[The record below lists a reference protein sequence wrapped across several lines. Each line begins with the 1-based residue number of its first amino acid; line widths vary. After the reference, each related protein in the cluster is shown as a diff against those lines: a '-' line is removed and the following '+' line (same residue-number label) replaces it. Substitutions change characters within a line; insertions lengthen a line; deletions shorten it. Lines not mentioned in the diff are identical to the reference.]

1 MPSQSGHHSGQE
13 LLEVVGVDVQLLG
26 VQHAQICIGLL
37 NVVHVLQS
45 PVQTVQHRFA
55 VICDFLVALDGLS
68 VVEVA
73 EGAEIP
79 LSPWV
84 DNQTPSLGSD
94 VIIIQFAEDS
104 TERNAIRHMWPFSIL
119 LKNEIKS
126 TACRQKQILS
136 TLFCVSGKNGICRL
150 LNTIRQKKA
159 Y

>member
-55 VICDFLVALDGLS
+55 VICDFLVALDDLS

-84 DNQTPSLGSD
+84 DNQTPTYQNFKFK
-94 VIIIQFAEDS
+94 V
-104 TERNAIRHMWPFSIL
+104 
-119 LKNEIKS
+119 
-126 TACRQKQILS
+126 CLS
-136 TLFCVSGKNGICRL
+136 AYAVGRGRL
-150 LNTIRQKKA
+150 LNKRSLRISWCFKA
-159 Y
+159 VSCFLVTFSHFDCSFSCILFYILKL